1 MHSIAL
7 SYNLHKRASSSNN
20 LTETQRQQESGNNQS
35 HGELLGNTFGSWSGI
50 IGRSFSGSFFFF
62 LLHNEINVS
71 LCGKSISHT
80 F

>member
-20 LTETQRQQESGNNQS
+20 LTETQQESGNNQS
-35 HGELLGNTFGSWSGI
+35 HGELLVNTLSSRSRI
-50 IGRSFSGSFFFF
+50 IGRSFSGSFFS

-71 LCGKSISHT
+71 LCGQSISHS